1 MERGCHRILG
11 WLPTTKSQT
20 AGRGRASQGR
30 LREGYRDRTS
40 PGESKGLTN
49 SCYDCP
55 SVVMQFITQP
65 FGAVR
70 LGEFLLGHLADP
82 QWTVFRAAIAF
93 VKRSGTQFIRQ
104 PLRDFSSRA
113 EARISVGIDLFGTS
127 REGLSDLL
135 EATPGGQVFVYRNNG
150 PYTFHPKVYVFKS
163 AQRADV
169 VVGSGNLT
177 GGGLFTNYEASL
189 AASLDLAVAEDM
201 AFLQVVE
208 ATLDAWSQPQ
218 QGICYAVT
226 PELVEQLVVSG
237 LVRSEAELA
246 AMQQARTPASQ
257 PASVPPAAGAAP
269 DEPPA
274 PPLFVTVAV
283 PRPPTIAR
291 AEVEIETEVAAEAAE
306 PPSAAVIAPP
316 GIVPSQLIGAS
327 CFVMTL
333 QNTDV
338 GFGQTTQGTSR
349 RSPEVFIPLAALDE
363 NPAFWTFPD
372 QFTADIGWNNTH
384 PTNRRNGL
392 GKMDRMNVSMRIGGI
407 QSVRMFFNPR
417 KGDFR
422 LGNEALRSSGS
433 VGDILFVR
441 RVDPVNGFEYD
452 IQVAPQGSP
461 LFGQLAPFCNTQVP
475 HSQKRFGY
483 F

>member
-1 MERGCHRILG
+1 MAYYARREL
-11 WLPTTKSQT
+11 LPPVLASANTK
-20 AGRGRASQGR
+20 
-30 LREGYRDRTS
+30 LLNKLIK
-40 PGESKGLTN
+40 P
-49 SCYDCP
+49 CYDCP
-55 SVVMQFITQP
+55 SVAMQFIPQP
-65 FGAVR
+65 FGEVR

-82 QWTVFRAAIAF
+82 QWTAFRAAIAF
-93 VKRSGTQFIRQ
+93 VKRSGTQFIR
-104 PLRDFSSRA
+104 PALRDFSGRA
-113 EARISVGIDLFGTS
+113 QVRISVGVDLYGTS
-127 REGLSDLL
+127 KEGLNDLL
-135 EATPGGQVFVYRNNG
+135 EATAGGQLFVYRNDG

-169 VVGSGNLT
+169 LVGSGNLT

-189 AASLDLAVAEDM
+189 AASLDLAVAEDT

-218 QGICYAVT
+218 QGVCYVVT
-226 PELVEQLVVSG
+226 PELVEQLVAAG
-237 LVRSEAELA
+237 LVRPEAELV
-246 AMQQARTPASQ
+246 AMQQARTPAPP
-257 PASVPPAAGAAP
+257 PAPVVPAAGM
-269 DEPPA
+269 PA
-274 PPLFVTVAV
+274 GGMTGAGTPSLFITVAV

-291 AEVEIETEVAAEAAE
+291 VGAEIETEAAETAE
-306 PPSAAVIAPP
+306 PASAAVVPPP
-316 GIVPSQLIGAS
+316 GIVPAQAGGVS

-338 GFGQTTQGTSR
+338 GFGQTTKGTSR

-372 QFTADIGWNNTH
+372 QFTADVEWNNTH
-384 PTNRRNGL
+384 PTNRRNGF
-392 GKMDRMNVSMRIGGI
+392 GKMDRMNVPMRIGAV

-433 VGDILFVR
+433 VGDILLVR

-461 LFGQLAPFCNTQVP
+461 LFGQLTPFCKTQVP
-475 HSQKRFGY
+475 NSQKRFGY